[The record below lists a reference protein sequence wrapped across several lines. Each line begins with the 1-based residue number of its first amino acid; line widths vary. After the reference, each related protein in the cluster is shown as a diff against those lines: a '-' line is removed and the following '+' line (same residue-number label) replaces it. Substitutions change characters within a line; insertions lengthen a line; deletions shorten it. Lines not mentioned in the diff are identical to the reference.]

1 MVHLDGASGA
11 GEGQACV
18 EPRMLKQVRDLNVVD
33 EIRRNPLYAIPAEH
47 HHGHPHH
54 HPAAGSHHT
63 HSHNTATTPP
73 QSPSTY
79 TNLLA
84 HNNAQAATNRRTFTQ
99 VGVLMLNVV
108 SSPGSGKTTLLVKT
122 IDRIAGQLPMADR
135 RQSTNRP

>member
-1 MVHLDGASGA
+1 
-11 GEGQACV
+11 
-18 EPRMLKQVRDLNVVD
+18 MLKQVRDLNVVD

-135 RQSTNRP
+135 RQSTNQP